1 MMLNTQE
8 KCFFFFIFLSNKLN
22 FALTLQPEAALLCGW
37 DRAHYVP

>member
-1 MMLNTQE
+1 MMLNTQG
-8 KCFFFFIFLSNKLN
+8 KCYFFIFLTNKLN